1 MKKSNKIPILGFVS
15 EAVVAGFIGL
25 YNVTLMGEADNYD
38 AFIHILTESI
48 YFVFLFWHLIIQI
61 IAFKTD
67 KWYNLRMY
75 VRKHNDF
82 FIMDCKIQVDKLQS
96 NIIKSIKRE
105 FIMKKLTKEEKH
117 KQCLKEIKA
126 TMLVVVVCF
135 LWHVLT
141 AFLLNSKGGTLF
153 HMPLWF
159 VVSVFGTIILAI
171 IGVFWLLKFVFVDF
185 SYDEEECEDE
195 Q

>member
-1 MKKSNKIPILGFVS
+1 MDCYRNSFTKRLT
-15 EAVVAGFIGL
+15 VVI
-25 YNVTLMGEADNYD
+25 
-38 AFIHILTESI
+38 
-48 YFVFLFWHLIIQI
+48 IIQI
-61 IAFKTD
+61 IAFKTY

-82 FIMDCKIQVDKLQS
+82 FFTMDCKIQVDELQN
-96 NIIKSIKRE
+96 NI
-105 FIMKKLTKEEKH
+105 IMKKLTKEEKH

>member
-1 MKKSNKIPILGFVS
+1 MLENIMI
-15 EAVVAGFIGL
+15 
-25 YNVTLMGEADNYD
+25 
-38 AFIHILTESI
+38 
-48 YFVFLFWHLIIQI
+48 
-61 IAFKTD
+61 
-67 KWYNLRMY
+67 
-75 VRKHNDF
+75 F
-82 FIMDCKIQVDKLQS
+82 FIMDCKIQVDELQN

-153 HMPLWF
+153 HM
-159 VVSVFGTIILAI
+159 AI

>member
-1 MKKSNKIPILGFVS
+1 MLENIMI
-15 EAVVAGFIGL
+15 
-25 YNVTLMGEADNYD
+25 
-38 AFIHILTESI
+38 
-48 YFVFLFWHLIIQI
+48 
-61 IAFKTD
+61 
-67 KWYNLRMY
+67 
-75 VRKHNDF
+75 F
-82 FIMDCKIQVDKLQS
+82 FIMDCKIQVDELQN
-96 NIIKSIKRE
+96 NIIKGIKRE

-126 TMLVVVVCF
+126 TMLVVFVCF

-171 IGVFWLLKFVFVDF
+171 IGVLWLLKFVFVDF

>member
-1 MKKSNKIPILGFVS
+1 MLENIMI
-15 EAVVAGFIGL
+15 
-25 YNVTLMGEADNYD
+25 
-38 AFIHILTESI
+38 
-48 YFVFLFWHLIIQI
+48 
-61 IAFKTD
+61 
-67 KWYNLRMY
+67 
-75 VRKHNDF
+75 F
-82 FIMDCKIQVDKLQS
+82 FIMDCKIQADELQN

-105 FIMKKLTKEEKH
+105 FIMKKLIKEEKH

>member
-1 MKKSNKIPILGFVS
+1 MKRDEKYFKGCILGG
-15 EAVVAGFIGL
+15 AIG
-25 YNVTLMGEADNYD
+25 D
-38 AFIHILTESI
+38 ALGRPIEL
-48 YFVFLFWHLIIQI
+48 
-61 IAFKTD
+61 
-67 KWYNLRMY
+67 
-75 VRKHNDF
+75 
-82 FIMDCKIQVDKLQS
+82 
-96 NIIKSIKRE
+96 
-105 FIMKKLTKEEKH
+105 KK
-117 KQCLKEIKA
+117 LKEIKA

-153 HMPLWF
+153 RMPLWF

>member
-1 MKKSNKIPILGFVS
+1 MLENIMI
-15 EAVVAGFIGL
+15 
-25 YNVTLMGEADNYD
+25 
-38 AFIHILTESI
+38 
-48 YFVFLFWHLIIQI
+48 
-61 IAFKTD
+61 
-67 KWYNLRMY
+67 
-75 VRKHNDF
+75 F
-82 FIMDCKIQVDKLQS
+82 FIMDCKIQADELQN

-126 TMLVVVVCF
+126 TMLVVFVCF

-171 IGVFWLLKFVFVDF
+171 IGVLWLLKFVFVDF

>member
-1 MKKSNKIPILGFVS
+1 MDCYRNSFTKRLT
-15 EAVVAGFIGL
+15 VVI
-25 YNVTLMGEADNYD
+25 
-38 AFIHILTESI
+38 
-48 YFVFLFWHLIIQI
+48 IIQI
-61 IAFKTD
+61 IAFKTY

-82 FIMDCKIQVDKLQS
+82 FTMDCKIQVDELQN

>member
-1 MKKSNKIPILGFVS
+1 MLENIMI
-15 EAVVAGFIGL
+15 
-25 YNVTLMGEADNYD
+25 
-38 AFIHILTESI
+38 
-48 YFVFLFWHLIIQI
+48 
-61 IAFKTD
+61 
-67 KWYNLRMY
+67 
-75 VRKHNDF
+75 F
-82 FIMDCKIQVDKLQS
+82 FIMDCKIQADELQN

-171 IGVFWLLKFVFVDF
+171 IGVFWLLKFVFV
-185 SYDEEECEDE
+185 
-195 Q
+195 

>member
-1 MKKSNKIPILGFVS
+1 
-15 EAVVAGFIGL
+15 
-25 YNVTLMGEADNYD
+25 
-38 AFIHILTESI
+38 
-48 YFVFLFWHLIIQI
+48 
-61 IAFKTD
+61 
-67 KWYNLRMY
+67 MY

-82 FIMDCKIQVDKLQS
+82 FFTMDCKIQVDELQN

>member
-1 MKKSNKIPILGFVS
+1 MLENIMI
-15 EAVVAGFIGL
+15 
-25 YNVTLMGEADNYD
+25 
-38 AFIHILTESI
+38 
-48 YFVFLFWHLIIQI
+48 
-61 IAFKTD
+61 
-67 KWYNLRMY
+67 
-75 VRKHNDF
+75 F
-82 FIMDCKIQVDKLQS
+82 FIMDCKIQVDELQS

-105 FIMKKLTKEEKH
+105 FMMKKLTKEEKH

>member
-1 MKKSNKIPILGFVS
+1 MLENIMI
-15 EAVVAGFIGL
+15 
-25 YNVTLMGEADNYD
+25 
-38 AFIHILTESI
+38 
-48 YFVFLFWHLIIQI
+48 
-61 IAFKTD
+61 
-67 KWYNLRMY
+67 
-75 VRKHNDF
+75 F
-82 FIMDCKIQVDKLQS
+82 FIMDCKIQVDELQN
-96 NIIKSIKRE
+96 NIIKSIK
-105 FIMKKLTKEEKH
+105 T
-117 KQCLKEIKA
+117 

>member
-1 MKKSNKIPILGFVS
+1 MLENIMI
-15 EAVVAGFIGL
+15 
-25 YNVTLMGEADNYD
+25 
-38 AFIHILTESI
+38 
-48 YFVFLFWHLIIQI
+48 
-61 IAFKTD
+61 
-67 KWYNLRMY
+67 
-75 VRKHNDF
+75 F
-82 FIMDCKIQVDKLQS
+82 FIMDCKIQVDELQN

-117 KQCLKEIKA
+117 KQCLKETKV

>member
-1 MKKSNKIPILGFVS
+1 MLENIMI
-15 EAVVAGFIGL
+15 
-25 YNVTLMGEADNYD
+25 
-38 AFIHILTESI
+38 
-48 YFVFLFWHLIIQI
+48 
-61 IAFKTD
+61 
-67 KWYNLRMY
+67 
-75 VRKHNDF
+75 F
-82 FIMDCKIQVDKLQS
+82 FIMDCKIQIDELQN

-126 TMLVVVVCF
+126 TMLVVFVCF

-171 IGVFWLLKFVFVDF
+171 IGVFWLLKFVFADF

>member
-1 MKKSNKIPILGFVS
+1 MDCYRNSFTKRLT
-15 EAVVAGFIGL
+15 VVI
-25 YNVTLMGEADNYD
+25 
-38 AFIHILTESI
+38 
-48 YFVFLFWHLIIQI
+48 IIQI
-61 IAFKTD
+61 IAFKTY

-82 FIMDCKIQVDKLQS
+82 FIMDCKIQVDELQN

-126 TMLVVVVCF
+126 TMLVVFVCF

-171 IGVFWLLKFVFVDF
+171 IGVIWLLKFVFVDF

>member
-1 MKKSNKIPILGFVS
+1 
-15 EAVVAGFIGL
+15 
-25 YNVTLMGEADNYD
+25 
-38 AFIHILTESI
+38 
-48 YFVFLFWHLIIQI
+48 
-61 IAFKTD
+61 
-67 KWYNLRMY
+67 
-75 VRKHNDF
+75 
-82 FIMDCKIQVDKLQS
+82 MDCKIQVDELQN

-171 IGVFWLLKFVFVDF
+171 IGGFWLLKFVFVDF
-185 SYDEEECEDE
+185 SYDEEDCEDE

>member
-1 MKKSNKIPILGFVS
+1 MLENIMI
-15 EAVVAGFIGL
+15 
-25 YNVTLMGEADNYD
+25 
-38 AFIHILTESI
+38 
-48 YFVFLFWHLIIQI
+48 
-61 IAFKTD
+61 
-67 KWYNLRMY
+67 
-75 VRKHNDF
+75 F
-82 FIMDCKIQVDKLQS
+82 FIMDCKIQVDELQN

-195 Q
+195 QSSDSTFSSFSRICIIEWGSKFCL

>member
-1 MKKSNKIPILGFVS
+1 MLENIMI
-15 EAVVAGFIGL
+15 
-25 YNVTLMGEADNYD
+25 
-38 AFIHILTESI
+38 
-48 YFVFLFWHLIIQI
+48 
-61 IAFKTD
+61 
-67 KWYNLRMY
+67 
-75 VRKHNDF
+75 F
-82 FIMDCKIQVDKLQS
+82 FIMDCKIQVDELQN

-126 TMLVVVVCF
+126 TMLVVFVCF

-141 AFLLNSKGGTLF
+141 AFLLNSKGGTFF

-171 IGVFWLLKFVFVDF
+171 IGVLWLLKFVFVDF